1 MILDRDLT
9 IQELLFNKPIEI
21 NKTTHFEADGIT
33 ADFIAGGITADFI
46 AEVIPTSM
54 DLEATQFHDDP
65 TFFEKFVKHFGKN
78 WGWYAGAAA
87 IGIVAYY
94 SLREKKKENTS
105 NGFIPFPNTSI

>member
-33 ADFIAGGITADFI
+33 ADFIT
-46 AEVIPTSM
+46 EVIPSSM
-54 DLEATQFHDDP
+54 DLDSTQFHDDP
-65 TFFEKFVKHFGKN
+65 TFFNKLVNHLGKN

-87 IGIVAYY
+87 IVLVAYY
-94 SLREKKKENTS
+94 SFREKKEENMS
-105 NGFIPFPNTSI
+105 NQFIPFPNTSI

>member
-1 MILDRDLT
+1 MVLDRDLT

-21 NKTTHFEADGIT
+21 NKTAPFE
-33 ADFIAGGITADFI
+33 AGGITADFI

-54 DLEATQFHDDP
+54 DLEATQFHGDP
-65 TFFEKFVKHFGKN
+65 IFFEKFVKHFGKN

-94 SLREKKKENTS
+94 YLREKKKENTS

>member
-46 AEVIPTSM
+46 AEVIPSSM
-54 DLEATQFHDDP
+54 DLDLTQFHGDP
-65 TFFEKFVKHFGKN
+65 TFLEKFVKHFGKN